1 MSGFAPIYLLKPLL
15 LGFFLTGICMLQH
28 CKSADKDVSVA
39 AGTQTKGKVSVL
51 SDSFY
56 IPQLDRYRR
65 IWVYLPPGYG
75 ESDKRYPVLYMQDGQ
90 NLFADSSS
98 FSGEWGIDE
107 SLDSLFTAGKT
118 SGIIVVG
125 IENGADKRLLEY
137 APWPNSRHGGGEG
150 EAYARFLVKTLK
162 PSIDS
167 SYRTL
172 PGQEQ
177 TAIAGS
183 SLGGLIGL
191 YTGFKYPHIFGKI
204 GVFSPAFWFNPELY
218 TWIEQQP
225 AQKPQRIYMVA
236 SALESEEMLPDQE
249 RMHELLLK
257 HKHPSTELSINSTAD
272 GAHKE
277 WYWRREFPAAFLWL
291 FEER

>member
-1 MSGFAPIYLLKPLL
+1 MVRFAPIYLIKSFLVVLL
-15 LGFFLTGICMLQH
+15 LAGAFLLQH
-28 CKSADKDVSVA
+28 CKSGNKSNTPVVVPAT
-39 AGTQTKGKVSVL
+39 GGQVSVL

-65 IWVYLPPGYG
+65 IWVYLPPAYA
-75 ESDKRYPVLYMQDGQ
+75 SSKKRYPVLYMQDGQ
-90 NLFADSSS
+90 NLFADSLS

-107 SLDSLFTAGKT
+107 SLDSLFAIGK
-118 SGIIVVG
+118 SKGVLVVG
-125 IENGADKRLLEY
+125 IENGGDKRLMEY
-137 APWPNSRHGGGEG
+137 SPWPNSTHGGGQG
-150 EAYARFLVKTLK
+150 TAYARFLAETLK

-167 SYRTL
+167 LYRTL
-172 PGQEQ
+172 PAQEH

-183 SLGGLIGL
+183 SLGGLISL
-191 YTGFKYPHIFGKI
+191 YTAFQYPHVFGKV

-218 TWIEQQP
+218 TWIEEQP
-225 AQKPQRIYMVA
+225 VREPQRIYFIA

-249 RMHELLLK
+249 RMHAVLLK
-257 HKHPSTELSINSTAD
+257 RKHPFTELSLNSSPD

-291 FEER
+291 FEK